1 MESLKAQ
8 PGMNSE
14 ACCHPAN
21 KQPEPTWVLLGAA
34 ALAPPARLGTG
45 EAGQALSSHPQ
56 CSTLGTLFRENTFTG
71 PRHGFQG
78 WQVCCSPA
86 LWSREVPGIRGVR

>member
-14 ACCHPAN
+14 ARCHPAN
-21 KQPEPTWVLLGAA
+21 KRPEPMWVPLGAA
-34 ALAPPARLGTG
+34 ALALPARLGTG
-45 EAGQALSSHPQ
+45 EVGQAPSSRPQ
-56 CSTLGTLFRENTFTG
+56 WSAPGTLFRENTFTG

-78 WQVCCSPA
+78 WQAWCLPA
-86 LWSREVPGIRGVR
+86 LWSREVPGIRGGR